1 MARGRAHR
9 ATGGRLPCD
18 AMILD
23 RGVGSYGG
31 PLYNVYRIRPQQT
44 NRYARLH
51 NDYASWNRM
60 QHNASFIGLAEG
72 P

>member
-1 MARGRAHR
+1 MVQ
-9 ATGGRLPCD
+9 
-18 AMILD
+18 D

-60 QHNASFIGLAEG
+60 HHNASFIGLAEG

>member
-1 MARGRAHR
+1 
-9 ATGGRLPCD
+9 
-18 AMILD
+18 MILD

-60 QHNASFIGLAEG
+60 HHDASFIGLAEG
-72 P
+72 PWMPSKLFSACSRVTLAA